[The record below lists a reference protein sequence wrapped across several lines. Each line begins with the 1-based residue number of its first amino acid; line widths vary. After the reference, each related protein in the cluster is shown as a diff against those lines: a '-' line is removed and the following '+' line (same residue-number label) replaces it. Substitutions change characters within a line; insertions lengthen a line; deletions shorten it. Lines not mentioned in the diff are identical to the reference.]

1 MRKTLCS
8 NCSGCPHDKRTC
20 YREAKGKMCMVVKRD
35 PAYYAKHLME
45 AAHKDQCDPDE
56 WEQRVIVAKLVKAH
70 FDGRYR

>member
-1 MRKTLCS
+1 
-8 NCSGCPHDKRTC
+8 
-20 YREAKGKMCMVVKRD
+20 MCMVVKRD